1 MNTFFRFFYEFI
13 SIFFGGIKKTFE
25 GIISGFGKIF
35 NFPEYKTI
43 FESYKGSFGAIE
55 WIFAILTIVFLV
67 GVILGLI
74 ILIIIKIRKYLRLRR
89 KRLNQDELL
98 DEIDNLNK
106 KVKKLMKEKDE
117 LMAMKVSQL
126 GLNPDGEDESG
137 SATSGEPKSDGAE
150 NPEGEEEDLENSGN
164 VRFPKLCR
172 IDKEMKGFKAKNYN
186 DNFTLEEL
194 IDNFKCFSAS
204 QLHLYYHEP
213 LLRAFIGGLACSKL
227 IILQGISGT
236 GKTSLAYAWGKFVK
250 KDSCIASVQPSWR
263 DKTELLGYF
272 NEFTKKFN
280 ESNVLE
286 ELYTARFDDDVHTII
301 LDEMNI
307 ARVEYYF
314 AEMLSVL
321 EVPNRNE
328 WIIELVTTTWPDD
341 PDLLDHGKLRLPG
354 NLWYIGTINNDDST
368 FMVTDKV
375 YDRAM
380 PIDINEKV
388 DAYECREQ
396 EAMDI
401 NASYLEKLFKE
412 AFEQYAVSEK
422 GLQVIDKLDEYVV
435 LHFRIKFGNR
445 IMKQLQQFVPVY
457 VGCGGD
463 EVGGI
468 DYFLAKKVLRKFEQL
483 NLILIRDEIDGFIKY
498 LNKEFGNGNMKE
510 CIEFLER
517 LKKSA

>member
-1 MNTFFRFFYEFI
+1 MNTFVRFFYEFI
-13 SIFFGGIKKTFE
+13 SVFFDGIKLIVT
-25 GIISGFGKIF
+25 GIINGIIKALNVVEYKKIIDSYKSDFKIF
-35 NFPEYKTI
+35 
-43 FESYKGSFGAIE
+43 E
-55 WIFAILTIVFLV
+55 WILVILTIALLVAIVIGIGFLIFV
-67 GVILGLI
+67 
-74 ILIIIKIRKYLRLRR
+74 KLRR
-89 KRLNQDELL
+89 YLKLRANKLNKDDLL
-98 DEIDNLNK
+98 DEIGNLNK
-106 KVKKLMKEKDE
+106 KVRQLMKEKDE

-126 GLNPDGEDESG
+126 GLKPGE
-137 SATSGEPKSDGAE
+137 
-150 NPEGEEEDLENSGN
+150 EGEETPSGEENGADAENKGN
-164 VRFPKLCR
+164 VRFPKLVR
-172 IDKEMKGFKAKNYN
+172 IDEAMKGVKPRNYN
-186 DNFTLEEL
+186 CNFTLEEL
-194 IDNFKCFSAS
+194 IDNFRSFAAS
-204 QLHLYYHEP
+204 QLHLYYNES
-213 LLRAFIGGLACSKL
+213 LLRVFIGGLACSKL

-280 ESNVLE
+280 ETNVLE
-286 ELYTARFDDDVHTII
+286 ELYISRFDDDVHTII

-321 EVPNRNE
+321 EVPNRQE
-328 WIIELVTTTWPDD
+328 WIIELVTTVWPDD
-341 PDLLDHGKLRLPG
+341 PQLLDHGKLRLPG

-380 PIDINEKV
+380 PIDINEKI
-388 DAYECREQ
+388 DPFTCRDQ

-401 NASYLEKLFKE
+401 NSSYLEQLFQE
-412 AFEQYAVSEK
+412 AIEKYAVSEK
-422 GLQVIDKLDEYVV
+422 GINIINKLDDYVIH
-435 LHFRIKFGNR
+435 HFRIAFGNR
-445 IMKQLQQFVPVY
+445 IMKQLKTFVPVY
-457 VGCGGD
+457 VACGGD
-463 EVGGI
+463 EVSGI

-498 LNKEFGNGNMKE
+498 LNKEFGTGNMKE

-517 LKKSA
+517 LKKTA

>member
-1 MNTFFRFFYEFI
+1 MNTFLRFFYEFI
-13 SIFFGGIKKTFE
+13 SVFFDGIRKIFGGI
-25 GIISGFGKIF
+25 GKVF
-35 NFPEYKTI
+35 NVIEYKKVI
-43 FESYKGSFGAIE
+43 DSYSASFTVVE
-55 WIFAILTIVFLV
+55 WILVVITILLLLMIILGAVFLIAV
-67 GVILGLI
+67 KL
-74 ILIIIKIRKYLRLRR
+74 RRYLRLRAQ
-89 KRLNQDELL
+89 KLNQDDLL
-98 DEIDNLNK
+98 DEIGNLNK
-106 KVKKLMKEKDE
+106 KVRQLMKEKDE

-126 GLNPDGEDESG
+126 GLKPGE
-137 SATSGEPKSDGAE
+137 TAE
-150 NPEGEEEDLENSGN
+150 GDTPLENGEENLENKGN
-164 VRFPKLCR
+164 IRFPKLVH
-172 IDKEMKGFKAKNYN
+172 IDEMMKGFKSKNYN
-186 DNFTLEEL
+186 CNFTLAEL
-194 IDNFKCFSAS
+194 IDNFRCFAAS
-204 QLHLYYHEP
+204 QLHLYYNES
-213 LLRAFIGGLACSKL
+213 LLRAFIGGLACGKL

-250 KDSCIASVQPSWR
+250 HNSCIASVQPSWR

-286 ELYTARFDDDVHTII
+286 ELYISRFDDDIHTII

-321 EVPNRNE
+321 EVPNREE

-341 PDLLDHGKLRLPG
+341 PELLVNGKLKLPS

-380 PIDINEKV
+380 PIDINEKI
-388 DAYECREQ
+388 APFTCREQ

-401 NASYLEKLFKE
+401 NFSYLEDLFKDACE
-412 AFEQYAVSEK
+412 KNPVSEK
-422 GLQVIDKLDEYVV
+422 GINIINKLDDYVIS
-435 LHFRIKFGNR
+435 HFRIAFGNR
-445 IMKQLQQFVPVY
+445 IMKQLKTFVPVY
-457 VGCGGD
+457 VACGGD
-463 EVGGI
+463 EVSGI

>member
-1 MNTFFRFFYEFI
+1 MNTFLRFFYEFI
-13 SIFFGGIKKTFE
+13 SVFFDGIRKIFSGI
-25 GIISGFGKIF
+25 GKIF
-35 NFPEYKTI
+35 NVIEYKKI
-43 FESYKGSFGAIE
+43 IDSYKTSFSVIE
-55 WIFAILTIVFLV
+55 WILVVITILLLLMIILGAVFLV
-67 GVILGLI
+67 AVKL
-74 ILIIIKIRKYLRLRR
+74 RRYLRLRAQ
-89 KRLNQDELL
+89 KLNQDDLL
-98 DEIDNLNK
+98 DEIGNLNK
-106 KVKKLMKEKDE
+106 KVRQLMKEKDE

-126 GLNPDGEDESG
+126 GLKPGENAEGDNPL
-137 SATSGEPKSDGAE
+137 E
-150 NPEGEEEDLENSGN
+150 NGEENLENKGN
-164 VRFPKLCR
+164 IRFPKLVH
-172 IDKEMKGFKAKNYN
+172 IDEVMKGFKAKNYN
-186 DNFTLEEL
+186 CNFTLLEL
-194 IDNFKCFSAS
+194 IDNFRSFAAS
-204 QLHLYYHEP
+204 ELHLYYNES

-250 KDSCIASVQPSWR
+250 HNSCIASVQPSWR

-286 ELYTARFDDDVHTII
+286 ELYISRFDDDIHTII

-321 EVPNRNE
+321 EVPNREE

-341 PDLLDHGKLRLPG
+341 PQLLVNGKLKLPG

-380 PIDINEKV
+380 PIDINEKI
-388 DAYECREQ
+388 APFTSREQ

-401 NASYLEKLFKE
+401 NFSYLEELFRDACEKN
-412 AFEQYAVSEK
+412 AVSEK
-422 GLQVIDKLDEYVV
+422 GINIINKLDDYVIN
-435 LHFRIKFGNR
+435 HFRIAFGNR
-445 IMKQLQQFVPVY
+445 IMKQLKTFVPVY
-457 VGCGGD
+457 VACGGD
-463 EVGGI
+463 EVSGI

>member
-13 SIFFGGIKKTFE
+13 SVFFDGIRKILD
-25 GIISGFGKIF
+25 GIINGITKIF
-35 NFPEYKTI
+35 NYLEYKKI
-43 FESYKGSFGAIE
+43 LDSYSSSFGFLE
-55 WIFAILTIVFLV
+55 WIFVVLTVLLLV
-67 GVILGLI
+67 VIILGVLF
-74 ILIIIKIRKYLRLRR
+74 LLFIKLRKYLRLRGQ
-89 KRLNQDELL
+89 RLNQEELL
-98 DEIDNLNK
+98 DEIGNLNK
-106 KVKKLMKEKDE
+106 KVRQLMKEKEE

-126 GLNPDGEDESG
+126 GLKPDGEEETG
-137 SATSGEPKSDGAE
+137 GTGE
-150 NPEGEEEDLENSGN
+150 NPEEQTEDAENAGN
-164 VRFPKLCR
+164 VRFPKLVR
-172 IDKEMKGFKAKNYN
+172 IDERMRGVKPKNYN

-194 IDNFKCFSAS
+194 IDNFRCFAAT
-204 QLHLYYHEP
+204 QLHLYYNEP
-213 LLRAFIGGLACSKL
+213 LLRAFFGGLACSKL

-250 KDSCIASVQPSWR
+250 HNSCIASVQPSWR

-286 ELYTARFDDDVHTII
+286 ELYISRFDDDVHTII

-328 WIIELVTTTWPDD
+328 WVIELVTTTWPDD
-341 PDLLDHGKLRLPG
+341 PELLDHGKLRLPG

-380 PIDINEKV
+380 PIDINEKI
-388 DAYECREQ
+388 DPFSCREQ

-401 NASYLEKLFKE
+401 NSSYLEQLFADAQEK
-412 AFEQYAVSEK
+412 FAVSEK
-422 GLQVIDKLDEYVV
+422 GINIINKLDDYVIH
-435 LHFRIKFGNR
+435 HFRIAFGNR
-445 IMKQLQQFVPVY
+445 IMKQLKAFVPVY
-457 VGCGGD
+457 VACGGD
-463 EVGGI
+463 EVSGI

>member
-13 SIFFGGIKKTFE
+13 SVFFE
-25 GIISGFGKIF
+25 GIIKLFDGFISGITKMFNYFDYKKILD
-35 NFPEYKTI
+35 
-43 FESYKGSFGAIE
+43 SYKDSFNVVE
-55 WIFAILTIVFLV
+55 WVFVILTIFLLVVIVLGFLLLVVFRL
-67 GVILGLI
+67 
-74 ILIIIKIRKYLRLRR
+74 RKYLRLRR
-89 KRLNQDELL
+89 QKLNQDELL
-98 DEIDNLNK
+98 DEIGNLNK
-106 KVKKLMKEKDE
+106 KVRQLMKEKDE

-126 GLNPDGEDESG
+126 GLKPDEEGDAAS
-137 SATSGEPKSDGAE
+137 SDGSSPSQDE
-150 NPEGEEEDLENSGN
+150 NTTDENDGN
-164 VRFPKLCR
+164 VRFPKLVR
-172 IDKEMKGFKAKNYN
+172 IDERMKGFKAKNYN
-186 DNFTLEEL
+186 GNFTLEEL
-194 IDNFKCFSAS
+194 IDNFRCFAAT
-204 QLHLYYHEP
+204 QLHLYYNEP
-213 LLRAFIGGLACSKL
+213 LLRAFFGGLACSKL

-250 KDSCIASVQPSWR
+250 HNSCIASVQPSWR

-286 ELYTARFDDDVHTII
+286 ELYISRFDDDVHTII

-314 AEMLSVL
+314 AEMLSIL

-328 WIIELVTTTWPDD
+328 WVIELVTTTWPDD
-341 PDLLDHGKLRLPG
+341 PQLVENGKLRLPG

-380 PIDINEKV
+380 PIDINEKI
-388 DAYECREQ
+388 DPFSCREQ

-401 NASYLEKLFKE
+401 NSSYLEQLFTDAQEK
-412 AFEQYAVSEK
+412 YAVSEK
-422 GLQVIDKLDEYVV
+422 GINIINKLDDYVIH
-435 LHFRIKFGNR
+435 HFRIAFGNR
-445 IMKQLQQFVPVY
+445 IMKQLKAFVPVY
-457 VGCGGD
+457 VACGGD
-463 EVGGI
+463 EVSGI

>member
-1 MNTFFRFFYEFI
+1 MNTFLRFFYEFI
-13 SIFFGGIKKTFE
+13 SIFFE
-25 GIISGFGKIF
+25 GILKLVEGCISGLTGMF
-35 NFPEYKTI
+35 NVFDYKKVL
-43 FESYKGSFGAIE
+43 ESYKDSFSTFE
-55 WIFAILTIVFLV
+55 WILVIITILFLV
-67 GVILGLI
+67 IIVLGFILLVIFRL
-74 ILIIIKIRKYLRLRR
+74 RKYLRLR
-89 KRLNQDELL
+89 KQKLNQEELL
-98 DEIDNLNK
+98 DEIGNLNQ
-106 KVKKLMKEKDE
+106 KVRQLMKEKDE

-126 GLNPDGEDESG
+126 GLRPGENEEESTEG
-137 SATSGEPKSDGAE
+137 NSEGSGEEQKDE
-150 NPEGEEEDLENSGN
+150 NNGN
-164 VRFPKLCR
+164 VRFPKLVR
-172 IDKEMKGFKAKNYN
+172 IDERMKGFKAKNYN
-186 DNFTLEEL
+186 CNFTLEEL
-194 IDNFKCFSAS
+194 IDNFRCFAAT
-204 QLHLYYHEP
+204 QLHLYYNES
-213 LLRAFIGGLACSKL
+213 LLRAFFGGLACSKL

-250 KDSCIASVQPSWR
+250 HNSCIASVQPSWR

-286 ELYTARFDDDVHTII
+286 ELYVSRFDDDVHTVI

-314 AEMLSVL
+314 AEMLSIL

-328 WIIELVTTTWPDD
+328 WIIELVTTSWVDD
-341 PDLLDHGKLRLPG
+341 PQLVENGKLRLPG

-380 PIDINEKV
+380 PIDINEKI
-388 DAYECREQ
+388 DPFTCREQ

-401 NASYLEKLFKE
+401 NSSYPEQLFKDARE
-412 AFEQYAVSEK
+412 KYAVSEK
-422 GLQVIDKLDEYVV
+422 GINIINKLDDYVIH
-435 LHFRIKFGNR
+435 HFRIAFGNR
-445 IMKQLQQFVPVY
+445 IMKQLKDFVPVY
-457 VGCGGD
+457 VACGGD
-463 EVGGI
+463 EVSGI

>member
-1 MNTFFRFFYEFI
+1 MNTFLRFFYEFI
-13 SIFFGGIKKTFE
+13 SIFFE
-25 GIISGFGKIF
+25 GILKLVEGCISGLTGMF
-35 NFPEYKTI
+35 NVFDYKKVL
-43 FESYKGSFGAIE
+43 ESYKDSFSTFE
-55 WIFAILTIVFLV
+55 WILVIITILFLV
-67 GVILGLI
+67 IIVLGFILLVIFRL
-74 ILIIIKIRKYLRLRR
+74 RKYLRLR
-89 KRLNQDELL
+89 KQKLNQEELL
-98 DEIDNLNK
+98 DEIGNLNQ
-106 KVKKLMKEKDE
+106 KVRQLMKEKDE

-126 GLNPDGEDESG
+126 GLRPGENEEESTEG
-137 SATSGEPKSDGAE
+137 NSEGSGEEQKDE
-150 NPEGEEEDLENSGN
+150 NNGN
-164 VRFPKLCR
+164 VRFPKLVR
-172 IDKEMKGFKAKNYN
+172 IDERMKGFKAKNYN
-186 DNFTLEEL
+186 CNFTLEEL
-194 IDNFKCFSAS
+194 IDNFRCFAAT
-204 QLHLYYHEP
+204 QLHLYYNES
-213 LLRAFIGGLACSKL
+213 LLRAFFGGLACSKL

-250 KDSCIASVQPSWR
+250 HNSCIASVQPSWR

-286 ELYTARFDDDVHTII
+286 ELYVSRFDDDVHTVI

-314 AEMLSVL
+314 AEMLSIL

-328 WIIELVTTTWPDD
+328 WIIELVTTSWVDD
-341 PDLLDHGKLRLPG
+341 PQLVENGKLRLPG

-380 PIDINEKV
+380 PIDINEKI
-388 DAYECREQ
+388 DPFTCREQ

-401 NASYLEKLFKE
+401 NSSYLEQLFKDARE
-412 AFEQYAVSEK
+412 KYAVSEK
-422 GLQVIDKLDEYVV
+422 GINIINKLDDYVIH
-435 LHFRIKFGNR
+435 HFRIAFGNR
-445 IMKQLQQFVPVY
+445 IMKQLKDFVPVY
-457 VGCGGD
+457 VACGGD
-463 EVGGI
+463 EVSGI

>member
-13 SIFFGGIKKTFE
+13 SVFFDGIRKILDGIIGGIAKV
-25 GIISGFGKIF
+25 F
-35 NFPEYKTI
+35 NYLEYKKI
-43 FESYKGSFGAIE
+43 LDSYKGSFGVLE
-55 WIFAILTIVFLV
+55 WIFVALTVLLLVVIILGVLFLV
-67 GVILGLI
+67 FMKL
-74 ILIIIKIRKYLRLRR
+74 RKYLRLRGQ
-89 KRLNQDELL
+89 KLNQEELL
-98 DEIDNLNK
+98 DEIGNLNK
-106 KVKKLMKEKDE
+106 KVRQLMKEKEE

-126 GLNPDGEDESG
+126 GLKPGEE
-137 SATSGEPKSDGAE
+137 GETTPEGE
-150 NPEGEEEDLENSGN
+150 NPEEQGEDTENAGN
-164 VRFPKLCR
+164 VRFPKLVR
-172 IDKEMKGFKAKNYN
+172 IDERMKGFKAKNYN
-186 DNFTLEEL
+186 GNFTLEEL
-194 IDNFKCFSAS
+194 IDNFRCFAAT
-204 QLHLYYHEP
+204 QLHLYYNEP
-213 LLRAFIGGLACSKL
+213 LLRAFFGGLACSKL

-250 KDSCIASVQPSWR
+250 HNSCIASVQPSWR

-286 ELYTARFDDDVHTII
+286 ELYISRFDDDVHTII

-328 WIIELVTTTWPDD
+328 WVIELVTTTWPDD
-341 PDLLDHGKLRLPG
+341 PELLDHGKLRLPG

-380 PIDINEKV
+380 PIDINEKI
-388 DAYECREQ
+388 DPFSCREQ

-401 NASYLEKLFKE
+401 NSSYLEQLFAE
-412 AFEQYAVSEK
+412 AQEKHAVSEK
-422 GLQVIDKLDEYVV
+422 GINIINKLDDYVIH
-435 LHFRIKFGNR
+435 HFRIAFGNR
-445 IMKQLQQFVPVY
+445 IMKQLKAFVPVY
-457 VGCGGD
+457 VACGGD
-463 EVGGI
+463 EVSGI

-483 NLILIRDEIDGFIKY
+483 NLILIRDEIDGFVKY

>member
-13 SIFFGGIKKTFE
+13 SVFFDGIRKILD
-25 GIISGFGKIF
+25 GIINGITKIF
-35 NFPEYKTI
+35 NYLEYKKI
-43 FESYKGSFGAIE
+43 LDSYSSSFGFLE
-55 WIFAILTIVFLV
+55 WIFVVLTVLLLV
-67 GVILGLI
+67 VIILGVLFLI
-74 ILIIIKIRKYLRLRR
+74 FIKLRKYLRLRGQ
-89 KRLNQDELL
+89 RLNQEELL
-98 DEIDNLNK
+98 DEIGNLNK
-106 KVKKLMKEKDE
+106 KVRQLMKEKEE

-126 GLNPDGEDESG
+126 GLKPDGEEETG
-137 SATSGEPKSDGAE
+137 GTGE
-150 NPEGEEEDLENSGN
+150 NPEEQTEDAENAGN
-164 VRFPKLCR
+164 VRFPKLVR
-172 IDKEMKGFKAKNYN
+172 IDERMRGVKPKNYN
-186 DNFTLEEL
+186 CNFTLEEL
-194 IDNFKCFSAS
+194 IDNFRCFAAT
-204 QLHLYYHEP
+204 QLHLYYNEP
-213 LLRAFIGGLACSKL
+213 LLRAFFGGLACSKL

-250 KDSCIASVQPSWR
+250 HNSCIASVQPSWR

-286 ELYTARFDDDVHTII
+286 ELYISRFDDDVHTII

-328 WIIELVTTTWPDD
+328 WVIELVTTTWPDD
-341 PDLLDHGKLRLPG
+341 PELLDHGKLRLPG

-380 PIDINEKV
+380 PIDINEKI
-388 DAYECREQ
+388 DPFSCREQ

-401 NASYLEKLFKE
+401 NSSYLEQLFADAQEK
-412 AFEQYAVSEK
+412 YAVSEK
-422 GLQVIDKLDEYVV
+422 GINIINKLDDYVIH
-435 LHFRIKFGNR
+435 HFRIAFGNR
-445 IMKQLQQFVPVY
+445 IMKQLKAFVPVY
-457 VGCGGD
+457 VACGGD
-463 EVGGI
+463 EVSGI